1 MIAVLKNNDEVIVW
15 CSKGEKMNILKI
27 KSIAKTI
34 KRIHRDR
41 ETPCKIIIR
50 AIEDIQFNSSG
61 EHFFERII
69 ASTAF
74 LNNNI
79 SITQEPAF

>member
-1 MIAVLKNNDEVIVW
+1 MISVIKNNDEVIVW

-34 KRIHRDR
+34 KRIHRDS
-41 ETPCKIIIR
+41 ENPCKIIIR
-50 AIEDIQFNSSG
+50 SMEDVQFNLSG

-69 ASTAF
+69 SSSSF
-74 LNNNI
+74 IKNEI
-79 SITQEPAF
+79 SVTQEI